1 MFFRGDEK
9 IMYIMGMGHG
19 INSFISRTIGKLFGH
34 FIPEDYLSTISL
46 IFICSMAVFLIW
58 SFYQLFVIIKKG
70 IKEDKARE
78 DAIRNR
84 KIWQD

>member
-1 MFFRGDEK
+1 
-9 IMYIMGMGHG
+9 MGL
-19 INSFISRTIGKLFGH
+19 NSFISRTIGKLFGY
-34 FIPEDYLSTISL
+34 FIHEDYLYTINL
-46 IFICSMAVFLIW
+46 IFLCSIAVFLIW

-70 IKEDKARE
+70 MKEEKARE